1 MGASV
6 VTRVDATP
14 VFEPAEHILD
24 FVALAIE
31 RAVMFDRYFSI
42 GFRRNARRDAA
53 LGESPAE
60 PVGVIPLSARSS
72 LARGNAASIEAAPL
86 KSLVWPSLSSMISGR
101 PRPSHTACSF
111 EFKPPLVRPI
121 RLGTG
126 PFLKGWQRCDA
137 LSGGSRRSSAGAACR
152 PCAPA
157 RRKSY

>member
-6 VTRVDATP
+6 VTRVDAPP

-24 FVALAIE
+24 FMALAIE

-60 PVGVIPLSARSS
+60 PVGVISLVGEEFPGARQ
-72 LARGNAASIEAAPL
+72 RGKHRSGAL

-101 PRPSHTACSF
+101 PRPS
-111 EFKPPLVRPI
+111 
-121 RLGTG
+121 
-126 PFLKGWQRCDA
+126 
-137 LSGGSRRSSAGAACR
+137 
-152 PCAPA
+152 
-157 RRKSY
+157 